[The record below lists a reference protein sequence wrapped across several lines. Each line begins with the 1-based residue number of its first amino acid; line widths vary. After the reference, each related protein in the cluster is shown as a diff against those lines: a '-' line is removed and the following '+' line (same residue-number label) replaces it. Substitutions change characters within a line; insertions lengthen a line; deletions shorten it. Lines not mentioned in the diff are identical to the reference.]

1 MYFGSIEDDH
11 LLKNCNSIWNK
22 VSNSNEKEFDS
33 EPFYN
38 IFLLETKLKLE
49 YDKSIDLDDK
59 EIPKVDSN
67 YTFLTAR
74 IIYFVL
80 EMIKAIICKCF

>member
-1 MYFGSIEDDH
+1 MKKSLIA
-11 LLKNCNSIWNK
+11 NPST
-22 VSNSNEKEFDS
+22 
-33 EPFYN
+33 
-38 IFLLETKLKLE
+38 IFFFLETKLKLE